1 MNDKVLIGVGIAA
14 LLGVLFFPSGSSQKV
29 QTLYEEA
36 EQFLVNERYPEAIQK
51 YEESLEE
58 AEKGFVKTE
67 VIDPDYQT
75 LAKYKIAHAYAQ
87 QAEKT
92 GNVAEYDEA
101 LNILEEIYQ
110 TATIDK
116 HREGIVFLWGY
127 VLMKTERLEE
137 AEPKFRELIQ
147 NFPNSLF
154 HENAWYSIAQLNYDL
169 QDFDKARDAY
179 RQIVDRFPNSDFRDD
194 SQYRIAVTYFEEQ
207 NYDQSFREF
216 DAMTPEDFPGS
227 PLLPEAS
234 YKAAYSL
241 LQLDRLEEAIDRYNR
256 FVADYPDSIFRTG
269 AHFDLGTIYTRQSDF
284 DNAIQNYQL
293 AIENTDNMDLK
304 AEIQY
309 EIGDNYMDAENYL
322 SAAEAYQMVVTTY
335 PNSPYVDAAR
345 FGAGEAHMS
354 EAGDNTK
361 SSGEPD
367 TQNFELAIQ
376 GYMSVLSEHPDS
388 DYRSHSTYQIGE
400 ANYEMK
406 RYEDALVWFRRTQED
421 FPDDPLAPHSLY
433 AELWCLTEL
442 GRFEE
447 VLARGRSFI
456 EANADNEDFDIQA
469 AEIQTKLGDIMFEQN
484 EFLVA
489 AGEYER
495 AAAYPHLPKFYATR
509 LRSLYQIGVCYFQ
522 HADKSGDK
530 SFFEK
535 ALPALNEAIEK
546 FTAKDPDPDNS
557 GFDLNYEFPE
567 RIALLENSILS
578 KAEAHEKLE
587 QWAEA
592 RAAYALIPPPSE
604 NYGRARVL
612 SAESYEKEG
621 NIDEAINLYRAVSED
636 GTLDETWQSLG
647 AIRLADLLRD
657 QKRWA
662 EAATAYGNVVE
673 RYPSSEYAGASQY
686 LQGISLYS
694 IEPRTDENL
703 KASVTAFQ
711 AVVAQWPDDANAP
724 DALYGVALS
733 QKALAESKSGSWE
746 DVLASVNQLTNMYG
760 SRTDERSLKAI
771 NSGNLLRVLA
781 LEELGEVSI
790 DEIVASLRQVTQSET
805 ADAPTRV
812 TAQLKIGNLLFENG
826 RLEDAVREYRALGEM
841 FPDSDQAPLGLY
853 QAAVSAFKSG
863 ESLSEKEDPKAAS
876 MYQQA
881 AELTAQA
888 LSYADKLDNEMLVKI
903 NYTRGSALQETGQ
916 PQEAIQALQAVA
928 ALKDSV
934 EDQALVEAAY
944 TKLAQMY
951 RSLGQHQEASAE
963 YQRLAAT
970 SSNPLIRL
978 QSFMARADILENN
991 LNDPAGALEN
1001 YQAAASVEIESDFI
1015 AQALYRAGLIL
1026 SEKASAQSGGDDEAA
1041 KAYAEQA
1048 IVTFERLSSNYERSE
1063 NSQVKLMVAD
1073 AGVRA
1078 SDLYTLAGRDLSG
1091 AIDEALAARDRA
1103 VEAGDVAQKVQ
1114 AQYQVATLRDRYAR
1128 QLRASADPNA
1138 LDVVILS
1145 NGGRRQGYIDVSG
1158 GGIYSNG
1165 SLSLGALQEGTGQL
1179 SFSPISRSE
1188 ISDVELSYKTVAR
1201 LSAQDYLKAVE
1212 FAEPLDSAPDQS
1224 ITFVGYALYQAGV
1237 ISYSL
1242 RGPRD
1247 LPITV
1252 EALPRFVALVDSG
1265 KMVDSGE
1272 VTSSEKSSELS
1283 AGQYTVGK
1291 DSSAPRPGRYRVTA
1305 TNQGNFI
1312 VWDDKENLKVNIILG
1327 TDLESYEFDLEEGD
1341 KIRAEVK
1348 VELRDLSNAENSEQL
1363 SELQNALYYL
1373 GVAYYDLAS
1382 ANEMDPDLFAQSAAA
1397 LQSLVDR
1404 YPSHEEAGLW
1414 QYQVGE
1420 AHYAAQLFDEAL
1432 KSYIQTAERYPN
1444 HENAPEALYSAAA
1457 CHDKLSQEDGMM
1469 EAYDLLVTRYP
1480 NHRRSLDAYITLA
1493 NHRFNESL
1501 DLNEADPEQRNAK
1514 LEKLESALSMYRK
1527 VAESELSEADQ
1538 ANRAKSFVKDTEEY
1552 IASIR
1557 IVPLDEAY
1565 SRAGRSAEALTPAMA
1580 ALEKFASEY
1589 TDTKQAVIAWTR
1601 LGDGNMIFAE
1611 QAAADGDTDSEIEY
1625 YEKSLQ
1631 FFTNVRR
1638 RYVDAQGVEMTPADP
1653 SMERALTYAN
1663 RKIVDIQRYVNSV
1676 RAAREAK
1683 SGSE

>member
-101 LNILEEIYQ
+101 LNILEEVYQ

-179 RQIVDRFPNSDFRDD
+179 RQIVDGFPNSDFRDD

-345 FGAGEAHMS
+345 FGAGEAYMS

-447 VLARGRSFI
+447 VLTRGRSFI

-621 NIDEAINLYRAVSED
+621 NIDEAINLYRGVSED

-1026 SEKASAQSGGDDEAA
+1026 ADMSASAQSGGDDEAA

-1048 IVTFERLSSNYERSE
+1048 IVTFERLSSDYERSE

-1073 AGVRA
+1073 AGVRS

-1114 AQYQVATLRDRYAR
+1114 AQYQVANLRNRYAH
-1128 QLRASADPNA
+1128 QLRESADPNA
-1138 LDVVILS
+1138 LDVVTLS

-1188 ISDVELSYKTVAR
+1188 ISDVELSYKTVSR

-1224 ITFVGYALYQAGV
+1224 AMFAGYALYQAGV

-1247 LPITV
+1247 LPLTV
-1252 EALPRFVALVDSG
+1252 EALPRFIALVDDG
-1265 KMVDSGE
+1265 
-1272 VTSSEKSSELS
+1272 
-1283 AGQYTVGK
+1283 
-1291 DSSAPRPGRYRVTA
+1291 
-1305 TNQGNFI
+1305 
-1312 VWDDKENLKVNIILG
+1312 
-1327 TDLESYEFDLEEGD
+1327 
-1341 KIRAEVK
+1341 K
-1348 VELRDLSNAENSEQL
+1348 VEKNDE
-1363 SELQNALYYL
+1363 ELQNALYYL

-1397 LQSLVDR
+1397 LQDLVDR

-1457 CHDKLSQEDGMM
+1457 CHDKLDQENGMM

-1501 DLNEADPEQRNAK
+1501 DLNEADPEQRDAK

-1580 ALEKFASEY
+1580 ALEKFASAY

-1611 QAAADGDTDSEIEY
+1611 QAAADSDTDREIEY

-1663 RKIVDIQRYVNSV
+1663 RKIVEIQRYVNSV

>member
-36 EQFLVNERYPEAIQK
+36 EQYLVNERYPEAIQK

-67 VIDPDYQT
+67 VIDEDYPT

-92 GNVAEYDEA
+92 GNVAEYDNA
-101 LNILEEIYQ
+101 LRILEEIYQ
-110 TATIDK
+110 TATVSK
-116 HREGIVFLWGY
+116 HREGIVFLWGF

-147 NFPNSLF
+147 NFPASLF
-154 HENAWYSIAQLNYDL
+154 HENAWYSIAQLNYEL

-179 RQIVDRFPNSDFRDD
+179 RQIVDNFPNSDFRDD
-194 SQYRIAVTYFEEQ
+194 SQYRIAVTHFEDQ

-269 AHFDLGTIYTRQSDF
+269 AHFDLGTIYTKQGDF
-284 DNAIQNYQL
+284 DPAIQNYQL
-293 AIENTDNMDLK
+293 AIENTDNLNLK

-322 SAAEAYQMVVTTY
+322 KAAEAYQMVVTTY
-335 PNSPYVDAAR
+335 PDSPYMDDAR
-345 FGAGEAHMS
+345 FGTGEAYMS
-354 EAGDNTK
+354 EAGNNTK
-361 SSGEPD
+361 LSGEPD
-367 TQNFELAIQ
+367 AQHFELAIQ
-376 GYMSVLSEHPDS
+376 GYMSVLAEHPDS

-406 RYEDALVWFRRTQED
+406 RYEDALVWFRRTQEN

-433 AELWCLTEL
+433 AELWCLSEL
-442 GRFEE
+442 GRFDE
-447 VLARGRSFI
+447 VLTRGRSFI

-484 EFLVA
+484 EFIVA

-495 AAAYPHLPKFYATR
+495 AAAYPHLPKFYATK

-522 HADKSGDK
+522 HAENSGDK

-535 ALPALNEAIEK
+535 ALPALNEAVEK
-546 FTAKDPDPDNS
+546 FTVKDPDPDNT

-578 KAEAHEKLE
+578 KAHVHEKLE
-587 QWAEA
+587 QWTEG
-592 RAAYALIPPPSE
+592 RAAYALIMSPSE
-604 NYGRARVL
+604 NYGRAQVL
-612 SAESYEKEG
+612 SAESFEKEG
-621 NIDEAINLYRAVSED
+621 NIDEAINLYRVVSENE
-636 GTLDETWQSLG
+636 TLNETWQSLG

-662 EAATAYGNVVE
+662 EAATAYGNVVA
-673 RYPSSEYAGASQY
+673 RYPTSEHAGASQY
-686 LQGISLYS
+686 LQGVSLYS
-694 IEPRTDENL
+694 IEPREDVNL

-711 AVVAQWPDDANAP
+711 AVIAQWPDDVNAP

-733 QKALAESKSGSWE
+733 QKALAESGGGPWE
-746 DVLASVNQLTNMYG
+746 DVLASVNQLTEKYG
-760 SRTDERSLKAI
+760 SLTDERSQKAV
-771 NSGNLLRVLA
+771 NSGNLLRVMA
-781 LEELGEVSI
+781 LENLGQGSV
-790 DEIVASLRQVTQSET
+790 DEIVAGLRQVAQSET

-812 TAQLKIGNLLFENG
+812 TAQLKIGNLLYENG
-826 RLEDAVREYRALGEM
+826 RLEDAVREYRALSEM

-853 QAAVSAFKSG
+853 QAAVSAFKSA
-863 ESLSEKEDPKAAS
+863 EALSEKNDPNAAS
-876 MYQQA
+876 GYKQA

-888 LSYADKLDNEMLVKI
+888 LSYADKLSNEMLVKI
-903 NYTRGSALQETGQ
+903 NYTRGSSLQAAGL
-916 PQEAIQALQAVA
+916 PQDAIQALQAVV

-934 EDQALVEAAY
+934 EDPALVEAAY

-951 RSLGQHQEASAE
+951 RDLGQHQEAAAE
-963 YQRLAAT
+963 YQRLAGA

-978 QSFMARADILENN
+978 QSLMALADILENN
-991 LNDPAGALEN
+991 LQDAAGALTS

-1015 AQALYRAGLIL
+1015 AQALYSAGLIL
-1026 SEKASAQSGGDDEAA
+1026 ADMSAASKTGGDDEAA

-1048 IVTFERLSSNYERSE
+1048 ILTFERLATDYEQSA

-1078 SDLYTLAGRDLSG
+1078 SDLYTLAGRDLAG
-1091 AIDEALAARDRA
+1091 AIVEAEAARDRA
-1103 VEAGDVAQKVQ
+1103 VEAGDVGQKVQ
-1114 AQYQVATLRDRYAR
+1114 AQYQVANLRNRYAN
-1128 QLRASADPNA
+1128 QLRSSGDPNA
-1138 LDVVILS
+1138 QDVVILS
-1145 NGGRRQGYIDVSG
+1145 DGARRQGYIDVSS

-1165 SLSLGALQEGTGQL
+1165 SLSLGAMDPGTGRL
-1179 SFSPISRSE
+1179 NFSPISRSN
-1188 ISDVELSYKTVAR
+1188 ISGMELSYKTTAR
-1201 LSAQDYLKAVE
+1201 LSAQDYMKAVE
-1212 FAEPLDSAPDQS
+1212 FAEPLDAAPGQSAM
-1224 ITFVGYALYQAGV
+1224 FAGYALYQAGV

-1247 LPITV
+1247 LPLTV

-1265 KMVDSGE
+1265 KM
-1272 VTSSEKSSELS
+1272 EKNDE
-1283 AGQYTVGK
+1283 
-1291 DSSAPRPGRYRVTA
+1291 
-1305 TNQGNFI
+1305 
-1312 VWDDKENLKVNIILG
+1312 
-1327 TDLESYEFDLEEGD
+1327 
-1341 KIRAEVK
+1341 
-1348 VELRDLSNAENSEQL
+1348 
-1363 SELQNALYYL
+1363 ELQDALYYL
-1373 GVAYYDLAS
+1373 GVAYYDLAR
-1382 ANEMDPDLFAQSAAA
+1382 ANEMDPDLFSESAKA

-1420 AHYAAQLFDEAL
+1420 AHYAAQLFDVAL
-1432 KSYIQTAERYPN
+1432 ASYIRMADRYPN
-1444 HENAPEALYSAAA
+1444 HESAPEALYSAAA
-1457 CHDKLSQEDGMM
+1457 CHQQLNQADGMM
-1469 EAYDLLVTRYP
+1469 DAYDRLVKSYP
-1480 NHRRSLDAYITLA
+1480 NHKRSLDAYITLA
-1493 NHRFNESL
+1493 NHTFNESL
-1501 DLNEADPEQRNAK
+1501 SLNEANPEERDAK
-1514 LEKLESALSMYRK
+1514 LEMLESALAMYRK
-1527 VAESELSEADQ
+1527 VAESELSEPAQ
-1538 ANRAKSFVKDTEEY
+1538 ASRAKGFVKDTEEY
-1552 IASIR
+1552 VASIR

-1565 SRAGRSAEALTPAMA
+1565 GRAGRNPVPLEPALA
-1580 ALEKFASEY
+1580 ALEAFSLKY
-1589 TDTKQAVIAWTR
+1589 PDTKQAVIAWTR
-1601 LGDGNMIFAE
+1601 LGDGNMVFAE
-1611 QAAADGDTDSEIEY
+1611 AAKDDNNIDLELEY
-1625 YEKSLQ
+1625 YEKALK
-1631 FFTNVRR
+1631 FFTNVRQ
-1638 RYVDAQGVEMTPADP
+1638 RYVDSRGVEMTPEDP
-1653 SMERALTYAN
+1653 SMERALGYAN
-1663 RKIVDIQRYVNSV
+1663 SQIEQILKYVRSV
-1676 RAAREAK
+1676 RAARQANT
-1683 SGSE
+1683 GSE

>member
-1 MNDKVLIGVGIAA
+1 MNDKVLVGVGIAA

-36 EQFLVNERYPEAIQK
+36 EQYLVNERYPEAIQK

-67 VIDPDYQT
+67 VIDPDYKT

-92 GNVAEYDEA
+92 GNVAEYDSA
-101 LNILEEIYQ
+101 LSILEEIYQ
-110 TATIDK
+110 TATVNK

-147 NFPNSLF
+147 NFPGSLF
-154 HENAWYSIAQLNYDL
+154 HENAWYSIGQLNYEL
-169 QDFDKARDAY
+169 KDFDKARDAY
-179 RQIVDRFPNSDFRDD
+179 RQIVDSFPNSDFRDD
-194 SQYRIAVTYFEEQ
+194 SQYRIAVTYFEDQ

-216 DAMTPEDFPGS
+216 DAMTPEDFQGS
-227 PLLPEAS
+227 PLLAEAS

-269 AHFDLGTIYTRQSDF
+269 AHFDLGTIYTRQGDF

-293 AIENTDNMDLK
+293 AIENTDNMTLK

-309 EIGDNYMDAENYL
+309 EIGDNYMDAERYL
-322 SAAEAYQMVVTTY
+322 EAASEYQKVVETY
-335 PNSPYVDAAR
+335 PESEYVDAAR
-345 FGAGEAHMS
+345 FGVGEAYMS
-354 EAGDNTK
+354 EAGNNTK
-361 SSGEPD
+361 AGGEPD
-367 TQNFELAIQ
+367 TQNFERAVQ
-376 GYMSVLSEHPDS
+376 GYMSVLNEHPTS
-388 DYRSHSTYQIGE
+388 DYRSHSTYQIAE

-406 RYEDALVWFRRTQED
+406 RYEEALVWFRRTQED

-433 AELWCLTEL
+433 AELWCLSEL
-442 GRFEE
+442 GRFDE
-447 VLARGRSFI
+447 VLTRGRSFI
-456 EANADNEDFDIQA
+456 DANADNEDFDIQA

-530 SFFEK
+530 SFFPK

-546 FTAKDPDPDNS
+546 FTVKDPDPDNT
-557 GFDLNYEFPE
+557 GFNLDYEFPE
-567 RIALLENSILS
+567 RIALVENSVLS
-578 KAEAHEKLE
+578 KAHVHEKLE

-592 RAAYALIPPPSE
+592 RAAYTLIPAPTEESPSE
-604 NYGRARVL
+604 NYGRAQVL
-612 SAESYEKEG
+612 SAESFEKEG
-621 NIDEAINLYRAVSED
+621 NIDEAINLYRAVSEN
-636 GTLDETWQSLG
+636 GSLDETWQSLG

-673 RYPSSEYAGASQY
+673 RYPSSQHAGASQY
-686 LQGISLYS
+686 LQGVSFYS

-711 AVVAQWPDDANAP
+711 AVIAQWPDDVNAP

-733 QKALAESKSGSWE
+733 QKALAESESGSWE
-746 DVLASVNQLTNMYG
+746 DVLASVNQLTEAYG
-760 SRTDERSLKAI
+760 SRTDARSQKAV

-781 LEELGEVSI
+781 QENLGQASV
-790 DEIVASLRQVTQSET
+790 DEIVASLRQVAQSDT
-805 ADAPTRV
+805 ADTPTRV

-826 RLEDAVREYRALGEM
+826 RLEDAVNEYRSLGEM

-863 ESLSEKEDPKAAS
+863 EELSEKEDPEAAS
-876 MYQQA
+876 RYKQA

-888 LSYADKLDNEMLVKI
+888 LAYADKLDNTMLVKI
-903 NYTRGSALQETGQ
+903 NYTRGSALQQSGQ
-916 PQEAIQALQAVA
+916 PQEAIQALQAVI

-934 EDQALVEAAY
+934 EDPALVEAAY

-951 RSLGQHQEASAE
+951 RSLGQYQEASAE
-963 YQRLAAT
+963 YERLAAAAT
-970 SSNPLIRL
+970 NPLIRL
-978 QSFMARADILENN
+978 QSFMALANILEEN
-991 LNDPAGALEN
+991 LNDSAGALRN
-1001 YQAAASVEIESDFI
+1001 YQAASSIKIESDFI
-1015 AQALYRAGLIL
+1015 AQALYRTGLIQADL
-1026 SEKASAQSGGDDEAA
+1026 AAAAKGAGDDEAA
-1041 KAYAEQA
+1041 KTYAEQA
-1048 IVTFERLSSNYERSE
+1048 IVTFERLASDFERSD

-1073 AGVRA
+1073 AGVRS

-1103 VEAGDVAQKVQ
+1103 VEAGDAEQKVQ
-1114 AQYQVATLRDRYAR
+1114 AQYQVANLRNRYANQIR
-1128 QLRASADPNA
+1128 SSGDPNA
-1138 LDVVILS
+1138 QDVVILS
-1145 NGGRRQGYIDVSG
+1145 NGNRRQGYIDVSS

-1165 SLSLGALQEGTGQL
+1165 SLSLGVLEEGTL
-1179 SFSPISRSE
+1179 NLNFSPISRSD
-1188 ISDVELSYKTVAR
+1188 ISDVELSYKTAAR

-1212 FAEPLDSAPDQS
+1212 FAEPLDAASSQSAM
-1224 ITFVGYALYQAGV
+1224 FAGYALYQAGV

-1247 LPITV
+1247 LPLTV
-1252 EALPRFVALVDSG
+1252 DALPRFVALVDSG
-1265 KMVDSGE
+1265 KM
-1272 VTSSEKSSELS
+1272 EKNDE
-1283 AGQYTVGK
+1283 
-1291 DSSAPRPGRYRVTA
+1291 
-1305 TNQGNFI
+1305 
-1312 VWDDKENLKVNIILG
+1312 
-1327 TDLESYEFDLEEGD
+1327 
-1341 KIRAEVK
+1341 
-1348 VELRDLSNAENSEQL
+1348 
-1363 SELQNALYYL
+1363 ELQDALYYL
-1373 GVAYYDLAS
+1373 GVAYYDLAR
-1382 ANEMDPDLFAQSAAA
+1382 ANDMDPARFAESAKA

-1420 AHYAAQLFDEAL
+1420 AHYAAQRFDDAL
-1432 KSYIQTAERYPN
+1432 KSYIQMADRYPN
-1444 HENAPEALYSAAA
+1444 HESAPEALYSAAA
-1457 CHDKLSQEDGMM
+1457 CQQQLNQPDGMM
-1469 EAYDLLVTRYP
+1469 ASYRRLVNRYS
-1480 NHRRSLDAYITLA
+1480 NHKRSLDAFITLA
-1493 NHRFNESL
+1493 NHTFNESL
-1501 DLNEADPEQRNAK
+1501 ALNEAVPEQRD
-1514 LEKLESALSMYRK
+1514 EKLKMLEEALTMYRK
-1527 VAESELSEADQ
+1527 VAESDLSEPAQ
-1538 ANRAKSFVKDTEEY
+1538 AGRARTFVKDTEEY

-1557 IVPLDEAY
+1557 IDPLDEAY
-1565 SRAGRSAEALTPAMA
+1565 ARAGRNVEALGPAMA
-1580 ALEKFASEY
+1580 NLETFASEY
-1589 TDTKQAVIAWTR
+1589 PDTKQAVIAWTR
-1601 LGDGNMIFAE
+1601 LGDGNMIIAE
-1611 QAAADGDTDSEIEY
+1611 AAAAAGDTDREIEH
-1625 YEKSLQ
+1625 YEKALQ
-1631 FFTNVRR
+1631 FFINVRR

-1653 SMERALTYAN
+1653 NMERALTYAN
-1663 RKIVDIQRYVNSV
+1663 RKIVDIQRYVQSV
-1676 RAAREAK
+1676 RKAREAN
-1683 SGSE
+1683 SPESE

>member
-1 MNDKVLIGVGIAA
+1 MNDKVLIGVGMAA

-36 EQFLVNERYPEAIQK
+36 EQYLVNERYPEAIQK
-51 YEESLEE
+51 YEESLVE

-67 VIDPDYQT
+67 VIDPDYKT

-92 GNVAEYDEA
+92 GNVAEYDNA
-101 LNILEEIYQ
+101 LRTLEEIYQ
-110 TATIDK
+110 TATVNK
-116 HREGIVFLWGY
+116 HREGIVFLWGF

-147 NFPNSLF
+147 NFPGSLF
-154 HENAWYSIAQLNYDL
+154 HENAWYSIGQLNYTL

-179 RQIVDRFPNSDFRDD
+179 RQIVDNFPNSDFRDD
-194 SQYRIAVTYFEEQ
+194 SQYRIAVTYFEDQ

-216 DAMTPEDFPGS
+216 DAMTPEEFPGS
-227 PLLPEAS
+227 QLLAEAS

-335 PNSPYVDAAR
+335 PESPYVDAAR
-345 FGAGEAHMS
+345 FGGGEAYMS
-354 EAGDNTK
+354 EAGNNTK

-367 TQNFELAIQ
+367 TQHFELAVQ
-376 GYMSVLSEHPDS
+376 GYMSVLNEHPTS

-406 RYEDALVWFRRTQED
+406 RYEDALVWFRRTQEN

-433 AELWCLTEL
+433 AELWCLSEL
-442 GRFEE
+442 ERFDE
-447 VLARGRSFI
+447 VLTRGRSFI

-484 EFLVA
+484 EFIVA

-495 AAAYPHLPKFYATR
+495 AAAYPDLPKFYATK

-522 HADKSGDK
+522 HADNSGEKSY
-530 SFFEK
+530 FEK
-535 ALPALNEAIEK
+535 ALPALNDAVAKFSDEA
-546 FTAKDPDPDNS
+546 
-557 GFDLNYEFPE
+557 FDLNYEFPE
-567 RIALLENSILS
+567 RIALVENSVLS
-578 KAEAHEKLE
+578 KAHVHEKLE

-592 RAAYALIPPPSE
+592 RAAYTLIKPPSE
-604 NYGRARVL
+604 NYGRAQVL

-621 NIDEAINLYRAVSED
+621 NIDQAIDLYRAVSED
-636 GTLDETWQSLG
+636 DTLSETWQSLG

-673 RYPSSEYAGASQY
+673 RYPSSQHAGASQY
-686 LQGISLYS
+686 LQGVSLYS

-711 AVVAQWPDDANAP
+711 AVIAQWPDDANAP

-733 QKALAESKSGSWE
+733 QKALAESNSGSWE
-746 DVLASVNQLTNMYG
+746 DVLASVNQLTEAYG
-760 SRTDERSLKAI
+760 SRTDERSQKAV

-781 LEELGEVSI
+781 RENLGQSSV
-790 DEIVASLRQVTQSET
+790 DEIVADLRKVAQSET
-805 ADAPTRV
+805 ADASTRV

-826 RLEDAVREYRALGEM
+826 RLDDAVREYQALSVM

-853 QAAVSAFKSG
+853 QAAVSAFRSG
-863 ESLSEKEDPKAAS
+863 ESLSKEEDPKAAS
-876 MYQQA
+876 QYQQA

-888 LSYADKLDNEMLVKI
+888 LAYADKLDNEMLVKI
-903 NYTRGSALQETGQ
+903 NYTRGSALQQAGQ
-916 PQEAIQALQAVA
+916 LQEAIQALQAVA
-928 ALKDSV
+928 ALKDSI
-934 EDQALVEAAY
+934 EDPALVEAAY

-951 RSLGQHQEASAE
+951 RSLGQHQEAAAE
-963 YQRLAAT
+963 YQRLGAAAT
-970 SSNPLIRL
+970 TPLIRL
-978 QSFMARADILENN
+978 QSLMALADILEND
-991 LNDPAGALEN
+991 LNDSARALTS

-1015 AQALYRAGLIL
+1015 AQALYRAGLIQADMAAAA
-1026 SEKASAQSGGDDEAA
+1026 KSGGDDEAA

-1048 IVTFERLSSNYERSE
+1048 IVTFERLSSDFEQSA

-1073 AGVRA
+1073 AGVRS
-1078 SDLYTLAGRDLSG
+1078 SDLYTLAGRDLAG

-1103 VEAGDVAQKVQ
+1103 VEAGDTAQKVQ
-1114 AQYQVATLRDRYAR
+1114 AQYQVANLRNRYAH

-1138 LDVVILS
+1138 LDIVILS
-1145 NGGRRQGYIDVSG
+1145 NGNRRQGYIDVSS

-1165 SLSLGALQEGTGQL
+1165 SLSLGALEEGTGQM
-1179 SFSPISRSE
+1179 SFSPISRSD
-1188 ISDVELSYKTVAR
+1188 ISDVELSYKTVSR
-1201 LSAQDYLKAVE
+1201 LSAQDYMKTVE
-1212 FAEPLDSAPDQS
+1212 FAEPLDSVPDQS
-1224 ITFVGYALYQAGV
+1224 ALFAGYALYQAGV

-1247 LPITV
+1247 LPLTV

-1265 KMVDSGE
+1265 KM
-1272 VTSSEKSSELS
+1272 EKNDE
-1283 AGQYTVGK
+1283 
-1291 DSSAPRPGRYRVTA
+1291 
-1305 TNQGNFI
+1305 
-1312 VWDDKENLKVNIILG
+1312 
-1327 TDLESYEFDLEEGD
+1327 
-1341 KIRAEVK
+1341 
-1348 VELRDLSNAENSEQL
+1348 
-1363 SELQNALYYL
+1363 ELQDALYYL
-1373 GVAYYDLAS
+1373 GVAYYDLARAS
-1382 ANEMDPDLFAQSAAA
+1382 EMDPNLFLESAKA

-1404 YPSHEEAGLW
+1404 YPSHEGS
-1414 QYQVGE
+1414 G
-1420 AHYAAQLFDEAL
+1420 
-1432 KSYIQTAERYPN
+1432 S
-1444 HENAPEALYSAAA
+1444 
-1457 CHDKLSQEDGMM
+1457 
-1469 EAYDLLVTRYP
+1469 
-1480 NHRRSLDAYITLA
+1480 
-1493 NHRFNESL
+1493 
-1501 DLNEADPEQRNAK
+1501 
-1514 LEKLESALSMYRK
+1514 
-1527 VAESELSEADQ
+1527 VA
-1538 ANRAKSFVKDTEEY
+1538 
-1552 IASIR
+1552 
-1557 IVPLDEAY
+1557 VPG
-1565 SRAGRSAEALTPAMA
+1565 GRSALRGA
-1580 ALEKFASEY
+1580 AFWRGAEIVYS
-1589 TDTKQAVIAWTR
+1589 
-1601 LGDGNMIFAE
+1601 DG
-1611 QAAADGDTDSEIEY
+1611 
-1625 YEKSLQ
+1625 
-1631 FFTNVRR
+1631 
-1638 RYVDAQGVEMTPADP
+1638 
-1653 SMERALTYAN
+1653 
-1663 RKIVDIQRYVNSV
+1663 
-1676 RAAREAK
+1676 
-1683 SGSE
+1683 